1 MLNFW
6 LVQGL
11 GVGVIALTMLSFLQK
26 VKWKMMVCLVATNAL
41 MIAIYILCG
50 SLLGGLLVTG
60 ALIRTIVYFLY
71 NKSNKRPEP
80 IIMILFEV
88 YYIVV
93 SIIFWESLYDFLMLI
108 NLVLVT
114 YTSWQ
119 KDVRTLRMGYFL
131 SSALLIPYD
140 ILLGAYTTAV
150 SEVIMLISMV
160 YSLVKYA
167 KVTRNSA
174 DVAQRYFIANK
185 NFWGTTLECFDNYDM
200 VTSQTVDRSVFYN
213 YGIIK
218 NDYDIFGT
226 LQEIKKKCKQNKV
239 KEIAYLS
246 FNAKTYDKR
255 LSDANTL
262 QMFFPVEF
270 QDVWMKLIDG
280 FNLNNTKC
288 KIQNIEFKEVDESS
302 IDQIVD
308 VYLKGYCSKID
319 LSNLKELEK
328 QQVENLRRI
337 NLTDVQDGYK
347 VSAYMAYFN
356 KIPISLVVMLSN
368 NVEAFITKVATI
380 PIFRR
385 KHVASSLMQ
394 FAIDKQRLKGIQE
407 IMLVTDKYSANEKF
421 YAFNSF
427 VEFGQAFAFDI
438 SNLNRYKN
446 FLNNN
451 QL

>member
-1 MLNFW
+1 
-6 LVQGL
+6 
-11 GVGVIALTMLSFLQK
+11 
-26 VKWKMMVCLVATNAL
+26 MMVCLVATNAL

-88 YYIVV
+88 YYVVV

-140 ILLGAYTTAV
+140 ILLGAYTTAL

-200 VTSQTVDRSVFYN
+200 VTSRTVDRSVFYN

-226 LQEIKKKCKQNKV
+226 LQEIKKKCKQ
-239 KEIAYLS
+239 
-246 FNAKTYDKR
+246 
-255 LSDANTL
+255 
-262 QMFFPVEF
+262 
-270 QDVWMKLIDG
+270 
-280 FNLNNTKC
+280 C
-288 KIQNIEFKEVDESS
+288 
-302 IDQIVD
+302 
-308 VYLKGYCSKID
+308 
-319 LSNLKELEK
+319 
-328 QQVENLRRI
+328 
-337 NLTDVQDGYK
+337 
-347 VSAYMAYFN
+347 
-356 KIPISLVVMLSN
+356 
-368 NVEAFITKVATI
+368 
-380 PIFRR
+380 
-385 KHVASSLMQ
+385 
-394 FAIDKQRLKGIQE
+394 
-407 IMLVTDKYSANEKF
+407 
-421 YAFNSF
+421 
-427 VEFGQAFAFDI
+427 
-438 SNLNRYKN
+438 
-446 FLNNN
+446 
-451 QL
+451 